1 MAYQEENYI
10 IDPSVEDVEQP
21 VVQKSMRQAKPIS
34 IKNNQLPDEYEV
46 VQPVNQSQDIINEIH
61 EAAVAE
67 GLVDDSDEPIGG
79 ENATVDSV
87 IADLTSR
94 PISEGAQKNLEE
106 YTEQKIEKTKT
117 VMATREILTGMT
129 KRHIK
134 ASVEVVL
141 DVRQPDGTVKPELVD
156 LQLELRRLTESQ
168 VNHLFNRRM
177 AGKTVNDMTPEE
189 LQEDNHFRSRFLAET
204 VVTPKMDADT
214 WYNEVPAVA
223 TSIIFNEVNDVLS
236 SIDNT
241 ESFR

>member
-46 VQPVNQSQDIINEIH
+46 VQPVDQSQDIINEIH

-94 PISEGAQKNLEE
+94 PMSEGAQKNLEE
-106 YTEQKIEKTKT
+106 YAEQKIEKTKT
-117 VMATREILTGMT
+117 IMATREILTGMT

>member
-67 GLVDDSDEPIGG
+67 GLVDDSEEPIGG
-79 ENATVDSV
+79 KNATVDSV

-94 PISEGAQKNLEE
+94 PMSEGAQKNLEE
-106 YTEQKIEKTKT
+106 YADHKMETTKK

-129 KRHIK
+129 ERLIDIT
-134 ASVEVVL
+134 VPVVL
-141 DVRQPDGTVKPELVD
+141 DIRQDDGSVKPELVD
-156 LQLELRRLTESQ
+156 LELKIKRLTESQ

-177 AGKTVNDMTPEE
+177 AGKTVDEMTNEE
-189 LQEDNHFRSRFLAET
+189 LQEDNHFRSNFLAET
-204 VVTPKMDADT
+204 VVNPKIDADT
-214 WYNEVPAVA
+214 WYSKVPAIA
-223 TSIIFNEVNDVLS
+223 TGTIFQAVQDALS

-241 ESFR
+241 ELFQ